1 MKILALF
8 IFSIQLG
15 FAQVSST
22 SPFEYTQ
29 KIRERLSQL
38 EGLTSDQYLL
48 QIEGF
53 RTDMERYFDHKKRV
67 CNGEFSTVILSES
80 GSRTNEQNNRLTA
93 DEKKLC
99 FRELK
104 AMQSTYLNNLYTAR
118 ERYLDEL
125 HKNRKADLQKA
136 RERALQELDASFAKQ
151 IR

>member
-1 MKILALF
+1 MMLF
-8 IFSIQLG
+8 IILIYSTQLS

-38 EGLTSDQYLL
+38 ESLSSDQYLL

-80 GSRTNEQNNRLTA
+80 GSRANEQNNRLTA

-104 AMQSTYLNNLYTAR
+104 AMQSTYLNSLYSAR

-125 HKNRKADLQKA
+125 HKNRKTDLQKA
-136 RERALQELDASFAKQ
+136 RARALQELDASFAKQ